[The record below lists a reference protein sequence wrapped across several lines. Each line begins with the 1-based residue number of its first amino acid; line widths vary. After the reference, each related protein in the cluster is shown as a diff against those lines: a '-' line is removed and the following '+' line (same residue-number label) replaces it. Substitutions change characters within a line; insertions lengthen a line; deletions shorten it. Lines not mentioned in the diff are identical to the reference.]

1 MQVDTCAIP
10 GLLLLT
16 PTVHADARGSFFE
29 VFHRRQWLTA
39 TGLAPDFVQENQ
51 SRSRRHVLRG
61 LHWQHARP
69 QAKLVRVVRGEV
81 FDVAVDLRPQ
91 SPAFGRWVGHTL
103 SEHNHQQVYL
113 PEGLAHGFLVLSES
127 ADVVYGTTR
136 HYEPGD
142 EHTIAWNDPT
152 LAIDWPLAGAQPV
165 LSAKDASAQ
174 SFTQAAARFAWPS
187 RGGG

>member
-1 MQVDTCAIP
+1 MQVDRCAIP
-10 GLLLLT
+10 GLLLFT
-16 PTVHADARGSFFE
+16 PAVHRDARGEFFE
-29 VFHRRQWLTA
+29 VFNRRQWLAA
-39 TGLAPDFVQENQ
+39 TGLVPDFVQENQ
-51 SRSRRHVLRG
+51 SRSHRHVLRG
-61 LHWQHARP
+61 LHWQRARP
-69 QAKLVRVVRGEV
+69 QAKLVRVIRGEV

-91 SPAFGRWVGHTL
+91 SPTFGSWVGHVL
-103 SEHNHQQVYL
+103 SEHNRQLAYL

-127 ADVVYGTTR
+127 ADVVYATTR

-165 LSAKDASAQ
+165 LSARDASAQ